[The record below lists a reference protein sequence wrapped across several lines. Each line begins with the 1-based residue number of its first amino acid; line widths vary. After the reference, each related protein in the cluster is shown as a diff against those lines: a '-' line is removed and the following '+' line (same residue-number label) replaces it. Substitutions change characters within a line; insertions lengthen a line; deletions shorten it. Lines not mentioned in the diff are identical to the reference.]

1 MLTSHEWC
9 CTLERRT
16 GKKIMYMQI
25 LIEALTKL
33 RDVVLDLYASTYD
46 IHSHSH

>member
-1 MLTSHEWC
+1 MNGVVPWRGGWE
-9 CTLERRT
+9 
-16 GKKIMYMQI
+16 KKIMYMQI

-33 RDVVLDLYASTYD
+33 RDVVLDLYASTSD